1 MHLID
6 GPIVNPVS
14 TDLSF
19 GTINNSWDT
28 AGWTGDPNYWGFWH
42 AAHVAGVVGAKSNNF
57 LLRGIN
63 PGQTIMHYGG
73 HSNPYTVADR
83 LNLIT
88 AYNELGY
95 LWSVINISMNTGK
108 DIPYTENDFEFQKD
122 LGRMMAIASNTH
134 LIFQSAGNN
143 NDDACKYSFTFNGAA
158 RPYDGIMLIGG
169 FDINGARSTDDTV
182 VFNNGFGVG
191 GVAGSNNG
199 PCVELWA
206 PSRQITS
213 LRYNTNLT
221 QVLSGTSFAAP
232 IAAAIATRYG
242 NNYTRPIEREYF
254 LRYYAQ
260 NTGHTDGA
268 GIPIQSVKW
277 NSGTSNII
285 KRHAISNVWSPNNLS
300 DIAILKDGNYQG
312 TRLYRSRGD

>member
-169 FDINGARSTDDTV
+169 FDINGRFQQWIRCWRSG
-182 VFNNGFGVG
+182 GFKQWPLRRAVG
-191 GVAGSNNG
+191 TIKANHFTPLQHQSDASPLGHFLCCTNRGRHRH
-199 PCVELWA
+199 PLW
-206 PSRQITS
+206 
-213 LRYNTNLT
+213 
-221 QVLSGTSFAAP
+221 
-232 IAAAIATRYG
+232 
-242 NNYTRPIEREYF
+242 
-254 LRYYAQ
+254 
-260 NTGHTDGA
+260 
-268 GIPIQSVKW
+268 K
-277 NSGTSNII
+277 
-285 KRHAISNVWSPNNLS
+285 
-300 DIAILKDGNYQG
+300 
-312 TRLYRSRGD
+312 